1 MTRMTQFKYLSLPNL
16 DSYQNSIIDITSI
29 PLNNDIQVL
38 ASLEYKGISDIL
50 ILKGEYLEYEDTL
63 WSIFT
68 CGIGCCCPM
77 KNLIRARAGYLV
89 RIPISITSSTSIAR
103 NNEYKLSYQT
113 WAVLN
118 KPNFISKQS
127 DFLYLGFE
135 VSLED
140 YIHYSII
147 IEKGKKNI
155 KDMLELF

>member
-1 MTRMTQFKYLSLPNL
+1 MAQFKYLPLPNL
-16 DSYQNSIIDITSI
+16 DSYQNPEINTTKL
-29 PLNNDIQVL
+29 PLNRDIQIL
-38 ASLEYKGISDIL
+38 ASLEYKGIRDIF

-68 CGIGCCCPM
+68 CGIRCCCPR
-77 KNLIRARAGYLV
+77 KKLIRARTGYLV

-118 KPNFISKQS
+118 KPNFISKQLG
-127 DFLYLGFE
+127 FLYLGFE
-135 VSLED
+135 VSLEE
-140 YIHYSII
+140 YIHDYGI